1 MGARNLAVIVG
12 VLLGVRSAHA
22 TCSRDLVKQAVV
34 GRITQE
40 SIDSILRP
48 VGALVPENIA
58 LPQTTVEVFSCGS
71 WFDST
76 TITTERGNI
85 RLALSNIQID
95 LDGGDVVIDVA
106 GDIEADADLAMTVC
120 LLPNANCSAGVT
132 ARGVNV
138 HARASIAV
146 TDCVPNIVISEFN
159 IALDN
164 NDIEAHLENCGG
176 YSYVVEWLEDWLRGG
191 LLDYA
196 TQELGTYLP
205 KLIKEQIGAVTTELL
220 SSNLQVRDVSFR
232 AEPEWVAVDDDG
244 IMVSFAAGTNPD
256 KIAECARGVAVP
268 NVAVDPTEGIRLPD
282 GTSIAVSGRLGQNIL
297 TSAWQAGWACLDLSS
312 IAPGMTNVLDSV
324 LPGAHTE
331 VTIAVKKPPVF
342 TLSPSSVGSA
352 TLELPDVQ
360 GNIVI
365 QVPGDRDYTAAFKTS
380 LAIGA
385 DVAITSMSRQVALTP
400 RDFRIGAVDVT
411 LGQAALGF
419 SEESIDRFVRNEVA
433 PLFTSTLAD
442 LPLVSNL
449 FSATLVGVSI
459 DSLATTQN
467 AATAQMAITGVFQT
481 DNVPPKTSIAN
492 QPECPCAPE
501 LSFTMKSS
509 DDTTPAGMV
518 RHRIEVDG
526 IQQAQLQGGG
536 VVTVRVP
543 SPPGDRT
550 PHSVRIAAVD
560 LAGNV
565 DVNAKA
571 MDVIIDSQ
579 PPVVSLVNEPK
590 GIIDA
595 DAVRLAVN
603 ITDDFAIADTMD
615 YKVAVVSRDALPD
628 QVFIERTQN
637 VGDAIELYGLPDATT
652 VRLTITGRDR
662 AGNSTE
668 YRTSF
673 AVLAYPTMGCAA
685 SQSINFWG
693 VLTLAG
699 LIVARVRR
707 RKKW

>member
-1 MGARNLAVIVG
+1 MSVRNLAVIAA
-12 VLLGVRSAHA
+12 VLLGARAAHA

-48 VGALVPENIA
+48 VGALVPENIQ
-58 LPQTTVEVFSCGS
+58 LPRTTVEVFSCGS

-85 RLALSNIQID
+85 RLALSQIQID

-138 HARASIAV
+138 HARASISV
-146 TDCVPNIVISEFN
+146 DECVPNIVISEFN
-159 IALDN
+159 IAIDN
-164 NDIEAHLENCGG
+164 NDIEAHLDDCGG

-196 TQELGTYLP
+196 TQELGNYLP
-205 KLIKEQIGAVTTELL
+205 KLIREQISAVTTELL

-232 AEPEWVAVDDDG
+232 AEPEWVAIDDTG
-244 IMVSFAAGTNPD
+244 IMVSFAAGTSPD
-256 KIAECARGVAVP
+256 KVADCARGVAVP
-268 NVAVDPTEGIRLPD
+268 NAAIDPTEGIRLPS

-352 TLELPDVQ
+352 ALELPDVR
-360 GNIVI
+360 GNIRI
-365 QVPGDRDYTAAFKTS
+365 EVPGDRDYTADFKTS
-380 LAIGA
+380 LSIAA
-385 DVAITSMSRQVALTP
+385 DVAISPMSRQVQLTP
-400 RDFRIGAVDVT
+400 RDFGIGSVDVT

-419 SEESIDRFVRNEVA
+419 SKDSIDRFVRHEVA

-449 FSATLVGVSI
+449 FSAALVGVSI
-459 DSLATTQN
+459 DALSTTQN
-467 AATAQMAITGVFQT
+467 AVTAQVAVTGVFQT
-481 DNVPPKTSIAN
+481 DDVPPKTAFAQ

-518 RHRIEVDG
+518 RHRIEIDG
-526 IQQAQLQGGG
+526 VQQSQLQGGG
-536 VVTVRVP
+536 IVKVRVP
-543 SPPGDRT
+543 SKPGDQT
-550 PHSVRIAAVD
+550 PRSVRIAAVD

-571 MDVIIDSQ
+571 MEIVIDAQ
-579 PPVVSLVNEPK
+579 PPTVGLVNEPK
-590 GIIDA
+590 GIIDT
-595 DAVRLAVN
+595 DAVRLAVQV
-603 ITDDFAIADTMD
+603 TDDIAVADTID
-615 YKVAVVSRDALPD
+615 YKVAVVSRNAEPD
-628 QVFIERTQN
+628 QVFIERTQS
-637 VGDAIELYGLPDATT
+637 VSDPIELYGLPDATT
-652 VRLTITGRDR
+652 VRLTIVGRDR

-673 AVLAYPTMGCAA
+673 AVLAYPTMGCSAA
-685 SQSINFWG
+685 QSTN
-693 VLTLAG
+693 VLGMLVLAG
-699 LIVARVRR
+699 LVTARVKRR
-707 RKKW
+707 RKC